1 MLPKAKNSKQ
11 NGAAFLKIPKA
22 LFTDKRY
29 NSLSSDCK
37 MMYALILD
45 RVSLSKKNGW
55 IDSDGRVFIYFT
67 VEEFS
72 DVLGICRDKTIKILG
87 KLSEAGLIE
96 RKRRGL
102 GKPSV
107 IYAKDVDFF
116 DVKKSG
122 DQTSGSLKS
131 KLQQVADF
139 DGNNTDINN
148 KDINNNNIIS
158 SSGLGVWSEVQEQI
172 DYDFLCEIHGKTP
185 IDEIVN
191 LICDTLVCASPQI
204 KLNGGKVPRSV
215 VVARMRSLNCEHI
228 TYVLNVMAENN
239 QKIRNV
245 RVYMLSLL
253 YNAPAT
259 MDSYY
264 QMRVNSDV

>member
-1 MLPKAKNSKQ
+1 MPKAKSSKKNST
-11 NGAAFLKIPKA
+11 AFLRIPKA

-45 RVSLSKKNGW
+45 RVSLSEKNGW

-72 DVLGICRDKTIKILG
+72 QVLGICRDKTIKILG
-87 KLSEAGLIE
+87 RLSDAGLIE

-107 IYAKDVDFF
+107 IYACDVDFS
-116 DVKKSG
+116 DVSRSEKK
-122 DQTSGSLKS
+122 TCKS
-131 KLQQVADF
+131 RENRLQQVADF
-139 DGNNTDINN
+139 DCNNNEINNTDM
-148 KDINNNNIIS
+148 NNNNIIS
-158 SSGLGVWSEVQEQI
+158 SSALGVWNEVKEQI

-204 KLNGGKVPRSV
+204 KLNGGAVPRSV

-228 TYVLNVMAENN
+228 TYVLSVMAENT

-259 MDSYY
+259 MDGYY